1 VRDNKYIM
9 FESEKM
15 ESIKEVEN
23 NWEQILSDDGVFGKK
38 IVELSEEIY
47 EDNNPELAHEIND
60 ILHAMRLRFSKEN
73 NSLDDVKDW
82 IKNREESIDEE
93 SEKYAI
99 EKEAC
104 TRVFSIVR

>member
-1 VRDNKYIM
+1 MRDNKYIM

-15 ESIKEVEN
+15 ESIKEV
-23 NWEQILSDDGVFGKK
+23 
-38 IVELSEEIY
+38 
-47 EDNNPELAHEIND
+47 
-60 ILHAMRLRFSKEN
+60 EN

>member
-1 VRDNKYIM
+1 M

-15 ESIKEVEN
+15 ESIKEV
-23 NWEQILSDDGVFGKK
+23 
-38 IVELSEEIY
+38 
-47 EDNNPELAHEIND
+47 
-60 ILHAMRLRFSKEN
+60 EN

>member
-1 VRDNKYIM
+1 MRDNKYIM

-23 NWEQILSDDGVFGKK
+23 N
-38 IVELSEEIY
+38 
-47 EDNNPELAHEIND
+47 
-60 ILHAMRLRFSKEN
+60 
-73 NSLDDVKDW
+73 SLDDVKDW
-82 IKNREESIDEE
+82 IKNREE